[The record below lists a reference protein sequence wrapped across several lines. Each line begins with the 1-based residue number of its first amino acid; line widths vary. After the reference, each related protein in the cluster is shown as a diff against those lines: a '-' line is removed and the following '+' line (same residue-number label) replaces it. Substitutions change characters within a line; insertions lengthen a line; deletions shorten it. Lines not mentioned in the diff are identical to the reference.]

1 MTLDEIRAGM
11 SPGPWRAV
19 AGLNR
24 WNVTTTAKPR
34 TFNICAVNTE
44 RVEQEAN
51 AALIAMAP
59 AMLDAVDALRRCVG
73 ADGCDALALA
83 LEDAE
88 RALAKLGVAP

>member
-1 MTLDEIRAGM
+1 MTLAEIRAGIT
-11 SPGPWRAV
+11 PGPWRAV

-59 AMLDAVDALRRCVG
+59 TLLDAVDALRAIVG
-73 ADGCDALALA
+73 CNPGDFPS
-83 LEDAE
+83 AE
-88 RALAKLGVAP
+88 TIIAKLDGVTP